1 MKRLLSSLLLLFL
14 AGCGEDRIADIAT
27 PEEIASK
34 DLLMIFPSIPK
45 QFCYADRM
53 TEILN
58 GFASDVN
65 GTDAQVL
72 SVQEN
77 VDCYDYAFNDC
88 TASEFDTEDNKHV
101 KTTACISDDHSKLCL
116 FFTGEEYR
124 DAQGDT
130 FDETCI
136 MGMDKK

>member
-14 AGCGEDRIADIAT
+14 AGCGEERTADIAT
-27 PEEIASK
+27 PEEIAGK
-34 DLLMIFPSIPK
+34 NILMIFPSIPK

-58 GFASDVN
+58 GFASDLN
-65 GTDAQVL
+65 GTNAQVL

-77 VDCYDYAFNDC
+77 VDCYDYAFSNC
-88 TASEFDTEDNKHV
+88 TSSEFDTKYDKHV
-101 KTTACISDDHSKLCL
+101 KVTECISDDHSKTCF

-130 FDETCI
+130 FDETCV
-136 MGMDKK
+136 MGVDKQ